1 MPLSPS
7 ESFKIPNYK
16 SMHISLSKI
25 SRKFNYEW
33 IFRDVNFEFETGFAY
48 AILGSNGSG
57 KSTLLQIISGHLHPS
72 EGTISYSADNKTI
85 EAENFFRHVSFSG
98 PYLELIEEFTLEE
111 MLTFHHRFR
120 KFRNKLDIN
129 AVIDITGLSRNRN
142 KPIKYF
148 SSGMKQRV
156 RLAIAILSESEVVLL
171 DEPAANLDRKAIE
184 WYRNLIA
191 EHRSN
196 RIIIV
201 CSNSQ
206 SEEHDFCSQSIVID
220 DFKNKNKS

>member
-1 MPLSPS
+1 MQIIL
-7 ESFKIPNYK
+7 N
-16 SMHISLSKI
+16 KI

-33 IFRDVNFEFETGFAY
+33 IFRDVDFEFEQGNAY

-72 EGTISYSADNKTI
+72 GGTVTYFHNNQEIPVDD
-85 EAENFFRHVSFSG
+85 FFRHVTFSG

-111 MLTFHHRFR
+111 MITFHSRFR
-120 KFRNKLDIN
+120 KFRHSMDVN
-129 AVIDITGLSRNRN
+129 AVMEATGLIRNRN

-156 RLAIAILSESEVVLL
+156 RLAIALLTESEVVLL

-184 WYRNLIA
+184 WYRNLVA
-191 EHRSN
+191 ENHKD

-206 SEEHDFCSQSIVID
+206 SEEHDFCTQSIVID
-220 DFKNKNKS
+220 DYKKSGK

>member
-1 MPLSPS
+1 
-7 ESFKIPNYK
+7 
-16 SMHISLSKI
+16 MHISLSKI

-33 IFRDVNFEFETGFAY
+33 IFRDVDFEFEQNNAY

-72 EGTISYSADNKTI
+72 AGTITYSHNHTEIPVDD
-85 EAENFFRHVSFSG
+85 FFRHVTYSG

-111 MLTFHHRFR
+111 MLTFHSRFR
-120 KFRNKLDIN
+120 KFCRQLDVN
-129 AVIDITGLSRNRN
+129 AVMEITGLIRNRN

-156 RLAIAILSESEVVLL
+156 RLAIALLTESEVVLL

-184 WYRNLIA
+184 WYRNLVFENRA
-191 EHRSN
+191 D

-206 SEEHDFCSQSIVID
+206 ADEYDFCSQSIVID
-220 DFKNKNKS
+220 DYKKNGRS

>member
-1 MPLSPS
+1 
-7 ESFKIPNYK
+7 
-16 SMHISLSKI
+16 MHISLSKI
-25 SRKFNYEW
+25 SRKYNYEW
-33 IFRDVNFEFETGFAY
+33 IFRDVDFEFEQGNAY

-72 EGTISYSADNKTI
+72 GGTLTYSHNNKDISVDD
-85 EAENFFRHVSFSG
+85 FFRYVTFSG

-111 MLTFHHRFR
+111 MLTFHNRFK
-120 KFRNKLDIN
+120 KFRNNMDVN
-129 AVIDITGLSRNRN
+129 AVMDATGLIRNRN

-156 RLAIAILSESEVVLL
+156 RLAIALLTESEVVLL
-171 DEPAANLDRKAIE
+171 DEPAANLDHKAIA
-184 WYRNLIA
+184 WYRDLVANNHA
-191 EHRSN
+191 D

-206 SEEHDFCSQSIVID
+206 SEEHDFCTQSIVID
-220 DFKNKNKS
+220 DYKKNIKL

>member
-1 MPLSPS
+1 MR
-7 ESFKIPNYK
+7 IT
-16 SMHISLSKI
+16 LSKI

-33 IFRDVNFEFETGFAY
+33 IFRDVDFEFEQGRAY

-72 EGTISYSADNKTI
+72 GGTIAYSHNDKDI
-85 EAENFFRHVSFSG
+85 PVDDFFRHVTFSG
-98 PYLELIEEFTLEE
+98 PYLELIEEFTLGE
-111 MLTFHHRFR
+111 MLTFHIRFR
-120 KFRNKLDIN
+120 KFRNNMDVN
-129 AVIDITGLSRNRN
+129 AVMDATGLMRNRN

-156 RLAIAILSESEVVLL
+156 RLSIALLSESEVVLL

-191 EHRSN
+191 AHSED
-196 RIIIV
+196 RIVIV

-206 SEEHDFCSQSIVID
+206 SEEHDFCTESIVID
-220 DFKNKNKS
+220 DYKRNVK

>member
-1 MPLSPS
+1 VD
-7 ESFKIPNYK
+7 Y
-16 SMHISLSKI
+16 
-25 SRKFNYEW
+25 
-33 IFRDVNFEFETGFAY
+33 EFEQGNAY

-72 EGTISYSADNKTI
+72 SGAISYSHIGKEIAI
-85 EAENFFRHVSFSG
+85 EEFFRYVTFSG

-111 MLTFHHRFR
+111 MLTFHSRFR
-120 KFRNKLDIN
+120 KFRNKLD
-129 AVIDITGLSRNRN
+129 VIGVMDATGLTRNRN

-156 RLAIAILSESEVVLL
+156 RLALALLTESEVVLL

-184 WYRNLIA
+184 WYRNLIDTNKD
-191 EHRSN
+191 E

-206 SEEHDFCSQSIVID
+206 SDEHDFCTQSIVID
-220 DFKNKNKS
+220 EYKKK

>member
-1 MPLSPS
+1 
-7 ESFKIPNYK
+7 
-16 SMHISLSKI
+16 MHIILSKI

-33 IFRDVNFEFETGFAY
+33 IFRDVNFEFEKGNAY

-57 KSTLLQIISGHLHPS
+57 KSTLLQIISGHLHAS
-72 EGTISYSADNKTI
+72 EGTILYKQDNK
-85 EAENFFRHVSFSG
+85 EVAAEDFFRHVTYSG

-111 MLTFHHRFR
+111 MLTFHIRFR
-120 KFRNKLDIN
+120 KFRNNMDVK
-129 AVIDITGLSRNRN
+129 AVMDATGLTRNRN

-156 RLAIAILSESEVVLL
+156 RLAIALLSESDVVLL

-184 WYRNLIA
+184 WYRSLIS
-191 EHRSN
+191 EHSAD
-196 RIIIV
+196 RIVIV

-206 SEEHDFCSQSIVID
+206 SEEHDFCTQQIVID
-220 DFKNKNKS
+220 DYKKKANTDKQ

>member
-1 MPLSPS
+1 
-7 ESFKIPNYK
+7 
-16 SMHISLSKI
+16 MHISLSKI
-25 SRKFNYEW
+25 SRKYNYEW
-33 IFRDVNFEFETGFAY
+33 IFRDVDFEFEHGNAY

-72 EGTISYSADNKTI
+72 GGTLTYSHNNKDI
-85 EAENFFRHVSFSG
+85 GVEDFFRHVTFSG

-111 MLTFHHRFR
+111 MFTFHSRFK
-120 KFRNKLDIN
+120 KFRNNMDVN
-129 AVIDITGLSRNRN
+129 AVMDATGLMRNRN

-156 RLAIAILSESEVVLL
+156 RLAIALLTESEVVLL
-171 DEPAANLDRKAIE
+171 DEPAANLDHKAIA
-184 WYRNLIA
+184 WYRDLVANNHA
-191 EHRSN
+191 D

-206 SEEHDFCSQSIVID
+206 SEEHDFCTQSIVID
-220 DFKNKNKS
+220 DYKNNIKL

>member
-1 MPLSPS
+1 ML
-7 ESFKIPNYK
+7 IT
-16 SMHISLSKI
+16 LDKI

-33 IFRDVNFEFETGFAY
+33 VFRDIDYEFASGIQY

-72 EGTISYSADNKTI
+72 SGTISYSKNNIAI
-85 EAENFFRHVSFSG
+85 PVEEFFRHVTFSG

-111 MLTFHHRFR
+111 MINFHRHFR
-120 KFRNKLDIN
+120 KFRAGMDANGI
-129 AVIDITGLSRNRN
+129 IETTTLSRNRN

-156 RLAIAILSESEVVLL
+156 RLALALLTESDVVLL
-171 DEPAANLDRKAIE
+171 DEPAANLDSKGIE
-184 WYRNLIA
+184 WYQSLIA
-191 EHRSN
+191 NHSSN
-196 RIIIV
+196 RIIVV

-206 SEEHDFCSQSIVID
+206 KDEHGFCTRSIVID
-220 DFKNKNKS
+220 DYKKIGK

>member
-1 MPLSPS
+1 
-7 ESFKIPNYK
+7 
-16 SMHISLSKI
+16 MHISLSKI

-33 IFRDVNFEFETGFAY
+33 IFRDVDFEFEQNNAY

-72 EGTISYSADNKTI
+72 AGTITYSHNLNEI
-85 EAENFFRHVSFSG
+85 PVENFFRHVTYSG

-111 MLTFHHRFR
+111 MLTFHSRFR
-120 KFRNKLDIN
+120 KFRRQLDVH
-129 AVIDITGLSRNRN
+129 AVMEISGLIRNRN

-156 RLAIAILSESEVVLL
+156 RLSIALLTESEVVLL
-171 DEPAANLDRKAIE
+171 DEPAANLDKKAIE
-184 WYRNLIA
+184 WYRNLVF
-191 EHRSN
+191 ENRDD

-206 SEEHDFCSQSIVID
+206 ADEYDFCSQSIVID
-220 DFKNKNKS
+220 DYKKNGRL

>member
-1 MPLSPS
+1 
-7 ESFKIPNYK
+7 
-16 SMHISLSKI
+16 MHISLTKI

-33 IFRDVNFEFETGFAY
+33 IFRDVNFEFEQGNAY

-72 EGTISYSADNKTI
+72 EGSVSYSKGKQIIAI
-85 EAENFFRHVSFSG
+85 EDFFKHVTYSG

-111 MLTFHHRFR
+111 MLTFHHHFR
-120 KFRNKLDIN
+120 KFCNGMDVN
-129 AVIDITGLSRNRN
+129 AVIDITGLARNRN

-156 RLAIAILSESEVVLL
+156 RLAIALLSESDVVLL

-184 WYRNLIA
+184 WYRGLVA
-191 EHRSN
+191 EHSSD

-206 SEEHDFCSQSIVID
+206 SDEHDFCTQSIVID
-220 DFKNKNKS
+220 DYKNNNKAKK

>member
-1 MPLSPS
+1 
-7 ESFKIPNYK
+7 
-16 SMHISLSKI
+16 MHITLSKI

-33 IFRDVNFEFETGFAY
+33 IFRDVDFKFEQGNAY

-72 EGTISYSADNKTI
+72 GGAITYSHNNKEI
-85 EAENFFRHVSFSG
+85 PVDDFFRHVTFSG

-111 MLTFHHRFR
+111 MLTFHSHFR
-120 KFRNKLDIN
+120 KFRNSMDVN
-129 AVIDITGLSRNRN
+129 AVMEALLT
-142 KPIKYF
+142 
-148 SSGMKQRV
+148 
-156 RLAIAILSESEVVLL
+156 ESEVVLL

-184 WYRNLIA
+184 WYRNLVA
-191 EHRSN
+191 ENHKD

-206 SEEHDFCSQSIVID
+206 SEEHDFCTQSIVID
-220 DFKNKNKS
+220 DYKRTGK

>member
-1 MPLSPS
+1 
-7 ESFKIPNYK
+7 
-16 SMHISLSKI
+16 MHIKLTKI

-33 IFRDVNFEFETGFAY
+33 IFRDVDFDFEQGNAY

-72 EGTISYSADNKTI
+72 AGTVSYSQNNKQI
-85 EAENFFRHVSFSG
+85 PVEDFFRHVTFSG

-111 MLTFHHRFR
+111 MITFHSHFR
-120 KFRNKLDIN
+120 KFRNNMDVL
-129 AVIDITGLSRNRN
+129 AVMEATGLIRNRN

-156 RLAIAILSESEVVLL
+156 RLALALLTESEVVLL
-171 DEPAANLDRKAIE
+171 DEPAANLDRKAIV
-184 WYRNLIA
+184 WYRKLVA
-191 EHRSN
+191 ENSKD
-196 RIIIV
+196 RILIV

-206 SEEHDFCSQSIVID
+206 SDEHDFCTRSIVID
-220 DFKNKNKS
+220 DYKKSTSSNKASTAQI

>member
-1 MPLSPS
+1 M
-7 ESFKIPNYK
+7 
-16 SMHISLSKI
+16 
-25 SRKFNYEW
+25 
-33 IFRDVNFEFETGFAY
+33 NFEFEQGNAY

-72 EGTISYSADNKTI
+72 EGTINYNKGKDSI
-85 EAENFFRHVSFSG
+85 PVEDFFRHVTYSG

-111 MLTFHHRFR
+111 MLTFHHHFR
-120 KFRNKLDIN
+120 KFRNGLSVND
-129 AVIDITGLSRNRN
+129 VIDITGLTRNRN

-156 RLAIAILSESEVVLL
+156 RLAIALLSESDVVLL

-184 WYRNLIA
+184 WYRGLVA
-191 EHRSN
+191 DHSRD
-196 RIIIV
+196 RILIV

-206 SEEHDFCSQSIVID
+206 SDEHDFCTQSIVID
-220 DFKNKNKS
+220 DYKNNVKARKSTDK

>member
-1 MPLSPS
+1 V
-7 ESFKIPNYK
+7 
-16 SMHISLSKI
+16 
-25 SRKFNYEW
+25 
-33 IFRDVNFEFETGFAY
+33 DFEFEQGNAY

-72 EGTISYSADNKTI
+72 GGTITYSHDGKSVSVDD
-85 EAENFFRHVSFSG
+85 FFRHVTFSG

-111 MLTFHHRFR
+111 MLTFHSHFR
-120 KFRNKLDIN
+120 KFRNN
-129 AVIDITGLSRNRN
+129 IDVHEVMDATGLIRNRN

-156 RLAIAILSESEVVLL
+156 RLAIALLTESEVVLL

-184 WYRNLIA
+184 WYRNLVA
-191 EHRSN
+191 TNHTD

-220 DFKNKNKS
+220 DYKRNVK

>member
-1 MPLSPS
+1 MRITL
-7 ESFKIPNYK
+7 N
-16 SMHISLSKI
+16 KI

-33 IFRDVNFEFETGFAY
+33 IFRDVNFEFEQGNAY

-72 EGTISYSADNKTI
+72 EGTLKYFHENKDVPV
-85 EAENFFRHVSFSG
+85 EDFFNYVTFSG

-111 MLTFHHRFR
+111 MLTFHSHFR
-120 KFRNKLDIN
+120 KFRNNMDVN
-129 AVIDITGLSRNRN
+129 AVMETTGLIRNRN

-156 RLAIAILSESEVVLL
+156 RLSIALLTESEVVLL

-184 WYRNLIA
+184 WYRDLIDA
-191 EHRSN
+191 HKGN

-206 SEEHDFCSQSIVID
+206 SDEHDFCTQSIVID
-220 DFKNKNKS
+220 DFKKNSIK

>member
-1 MPLSPS
+1 
-7 ESFKIPNYK
+7 
-16 SMHISLSKI
+16 MHITLSKI

-33 IFRDVNFEFETGFAY
+33 IFRDVDFEFEQGNSY

-72 EGTISYSADNKTI
+72 GGTITYSHENKTI
-85 EAENFFRHVSFSG
+85 AVEDFFRHVTYSG

-111 MLTFHHRFR
+111 MITFHSRFR
-120 KFRNKLDIN
+120 SFRHKMDVKDLIE
-129 AVIDITGLSRNRN
+129 ATGLLRNRN

-156 RLAIAILSESEVVLL
+156 RLALALLTESEVVLL
-171 DEPAANLDRKAIE
+171 DEPAANLDRKAID
-184 WYRNLIA
+184 WFRDLI
-191 EHRSN
+191 RKNSQD
-196 RIIIV
+196 RIVIV

-206 SEEHDFCSQSIVID
+206 SDEYDFCSQSIVID
-220 DFKNKNKS
+220 DYKNFGKR

>member
-1 MPLSPS
+1 MR
-7 ESFKIPNYK
+7 IN
-16 SMHISLSKI
+16 LSKI
-25 SRKFNYEW
+25 GRKFNYEW
-33 IFRDVNFEFETGFAY
+33 IFRDVNFEFERGHAY

-57 KSTLLQIISGHLHPS
+57 KSTLLQIISGHLHSS
-72 EGTISYSADNKTI
+72 EGAVTYTLDNKSLAN
-85 EAENFFRHVSFSG
+85 EDFFRHVTYSG

-111 MLTFHHRFR
+111 MLTFHSRFR
-120 KFRNKLDIN
+120 SFRNNLDVN
-129 AVIDITGLSRNRN
+129 AVMENTGLSRNRN

-156 RLAIAILSESEVVLL
+156 RLALALLTESEVVLL

-184 WYRNLIA
+184 WYRGLITQ
-191 EHRSN
+191 HSSD

-206 SEEHDFCSQSIVID
+206 SDEHDFCTQTIVID
-220 DFKNKNKS
+220 DYKKSSRK

>member
-1 MPLSPS
+1 
-7 ESFKIPNYK
+7 
-16 SMHISLSKI
+16 MHISLSKI

-33 IFRDVNFEFETGFAY
+33 IFRDVDFEFEQNNAY

-72 EGTISYSADNKTI
+72 AGSITYSHNHI
-85 EAENFFRHVSFSG
+85 EIPVEDFFRHVTYSG

-111 MLTFHHRFR
+111 MLTFHSRFR
-120 KFRNKLDIN
+120 KFRRQLDVN
-129 AVIDITGLSRNRN
+129 AVMEITGLIRNRN

-156 RLAIAILSESEVVLL
+156 RLAIALLTESEVVLL
-171 DEPAANLDRKAIE
+171 DEPAANLDRKAVE
-184 WYRNLIA
+184 WYRNLVF
-191 EHRSN
+191 ENRSD

-206 SEEHDFCSQSIVID
+206 ADEYDFCTQSIVID
-220 DFKNKNKS
+220 DYKRIGK

>member
-1 MPLSPS
+1 
-7 ESFKIPNYK
+7 
-16 SMHISLSKI
+16 MHISLNKI

-33 IFRDVNFEFETGFAY
+33 IFRDVNFEFEAGNAY

-72 EGTISYSADNKTI
+72 EGIVSYSKGKQTI
-85 EAENFFRHVSFSG
+85 AIEDFFRHVTYSG

-120 KFRNKLDIN
+120 KFRNGLN
-129 AVIDITGLSRNRN
+129 VSEVIDITGLARNRN

-156 RLAIAILSESEVVLL
+156 RLAIALLSESDVVLL

-184 WYRNLIA
+184 WYRSLVA
-191 EHRSN
+191 EHCN
-196 RIIIV
+196 DRIIIV

-206 SEEHDFCSQSIVID
+206 SEEHDFCTQSIVID
-220 DFKNKNKS
+220 DYKKKQQ

>member
-1 MPLSPS
+1 
-7 ESFKIPNYK
+7 
-16 SMHISLSKI
+16 MHISLSKI
-25 SRKFNYEW
+25 SRKYNYEW
-33 IFRDVNFEFETGFAY
+33 IFRDVDFEFEQGNAY

-72 EGTISYSADNKTI
+72 GGSLTYSHNNKDISIDD
-85 EAENFFRHVSFSG
+85 FFRHVTFSG

-111 MLTFHHRFR
+111 MLTFHSRFR
-120 KFRNKLDIN
+120 KFRNSMDVK
-129 AVIDITGLSRNRN
+129 AVMDATGLIRNRN

-156 RLAIAILSESEVVLL
+156 RLAIALLTESEVVLL

-184 WYRNLIA
+184 WYRELVANNHA
-191 EHRSN
+191 D

-206 SEEHDFCSQSIVID
+206 SEEHDFCTQSIVID
-220 DFKNKNKS
+220 DYKRNSK

>member
-1 MPLSPS
+1 
-7 ESFKIPNYK
+7 
-16 SMHISLSKI
+16 MHISLNKI

-33 IFRDVNFEFETGFAY
+33 IFRDIDFEFEQNNAY

-72 EGTISYSADNKTI
+72 SGAITYSDNNKTI
-85 EAENFFRHVSFSG
+85 EADAFFRHVTYSG

-111 MLTFHHRFR
+111 MLTFHSRFR
-120 KFRNKLDIN
+120 KFRNNLNVDSIIE
-129 AVIDITGLSRNRN
+129 ATGLSRNRN

-156 RLAIAILSESEVVLL
+156 RLAIALLTESEVVLL

-184 WYRNLIA
+184 WYRNLVS
-191 EHRSN
+191 ENSSE
-196 RIIIV
+196 RILIV

-220 DFKNKNKS
+220 DYKGKIK

>member
-1 MPLSPS
+1 
-7 ESFKIPNYK
+7 
-16 SMHISLSKI
+16 MHITLNKI

-33 IFRDVNFEFETGFAY
+33 IFRDVDYEFEQGNAY

-72 EGTISYSADNKTI
+72 GGTISYSHNNKNI
-85 EAENFFRHVSFSG
+85 PVDDFFRHVTFSG

-111 MLTFHHRFR
+111 MLTFHSHFR
-120 KFRNKLDIN
+120 KFCNGMDVN
-129 AVIDITGLSRNRN
+129 AVMEATGLVRNRN

-156 RLAIAILSESEVVLL
+156 RLAIALLTESEIVLL
-171 DEPAANLDRKAIE
+171 DEPAANLDHKAIN
-184 WYRNLIA
+184 WYRNLVA
-191 EHRSN
+191 ENRHN

-206 SEEHDFCSQSIVID
+206 SEEHDFCTQSIVID
-220 DFKNKNKS
+220 DYKKTGK

>member
-1 MPLSPS
+1 
-7 ESFKIPNYK
+7 
-16 SMHISLSKI
+16 MHITLSKI

-33 IFRDVNFEFETGFAY
+33 IFRDVDFEFEEGNAY

-72 EGTISYSADNKTI
+72 AGTLAYTYDHKNIAVED
-85 EAENFFRHVSFSG
+85 FFRHVTFSG

-111 MLTFHHRFR
+111 MLTFHSHFR
-120 KFRNKLDIN
+120 KFRNNMDVN
-129 AVIDITGLSRNRN
+129 SVMDATGLMRNRN

-156 RLAIAILSESEVVLL
+156 RLALALLTESEVVLL

-184 WYRNLIA
+184 WYRSLVAAN
-191 EHRSN
+191 RNN

-206 SEEHDFCSQSIVID
+206 SEEHDFCTQTIVID
-220 DFKNKNKS
+220 DYKQNGKS

>member
-1 MPLSPS
+1 
-7 ESFKIPNYK
+7 
-16 SMHISLSKI
+16 MHISLSKI

-33 IFRDVNFEFETGFAY
+33 IFRDVDFEFEQNNAY

-72 EGTISYSADNKTI
+72 AGTITYSHNNI
-85 EAENFFRHVSFSG
+85 EVPVEDFFRHVTYSG

-111 MLTFHHRFR
+111 MLTFHSRFR
-120 KFRNKLDIN
+120 KFRHQLDVN
-129 AVIDITGLSRNRN
+129 AVMEITGLIRNRN

-156 RLAIAILSESEVVLL
+156 RLAIALLTESEVVLL
-171 DEPAANLDRKAIE
+171 DEPAANLDRKAVE
-184 WYRNLIA
+184 WYRNLVFENRA
-191 EHRSN
+191 D

-206 SEEHDFCSQSIVID
+206 ADEYDFCTRSIVID
-220 DFKNKNKS
+220 DYKKNGRS

>member
-1 MPLSPS
+1 
-7 ESFKIPNYK
+7 
-16 SMHISLSKI
+16 MHITLSKI

-33 IFRDVNFEFETGFAY
+33 IFRDVNFEFEQGNAY

-72 EGTISYSADNKTI
+72 EGTLTYSHNGKNI
-85 EAENFFRHVSFSG
+85 EIEDFFRHVTFSG
-98 PYLELIEEFTLEE
+98 PYLELIEEFTMEE
-111 MLTFHHRFR
+111 MLSFHSHFR
-120 KFRNKLDIN
+120 SFVNDMDVN
-129 AVIDITGLSRNRN
+129 AVIEATGLARNRN

-156 RLAIAILSESEVVLL
+156 RLAIALLTESDVVLL

-184 WYRNLIA
+184 WYRKLVDEN
-191 EHRSN
+191 RKN

-206 SEEHDFCSQSIVID
+206 SDEHDFCTQSIVID
-220 DFKNKNKS
+220 DYKRYGKTA

>member
-1 MPLSPS
+1 
-7 ESFKIPNYK
+7 
-16 SMHISLSKI
+16 MHITLSKI
-25 SRKFNYEW
+25 SRKYNYEW
-33 IFRDVNFEFETGFAY
+33 IFRDVDFEFEEGNAY

-72 EGTISYSADNKTI
+72 GGTISYSHNNQEVLVD
-85 EAENFFRHVSFSG
+85 NFFRHVTFSG

-111 MLTFHHRFR
+111 MLIFHSH
-120 KFRNKLDIN
+120 FRNFRNGMDVN
-129 AVIDITGLSRNRN
+129 AVMEATGLIRNRN

-156 RLAIAILSESEVVLL
+156 RLAIALLTESEVVLL

-184 WYRNLIA
+184 WYRNLVA
-191 EHRSN
+191 ENHKD

-206 SEEHDFCSQSIVID
+206 SEEHDFCTQSIVID
-220 DFKNKNKS
+220 DYKRTGK

>member
-1 MPLSPS
+1 MQITL
-7 ESFKIPNYK
+7 N
-16 SMHISLSKI
+16 KI

-33 IFRDVNFEFETGFAY
+33 IFRDVNFEFKQGHAY

-57 KSTLLQIISGHLHPS
+57 KSTLLQIISGHLHAS
-72 EGTISYSADNKTI
+72 DGTISYSHDAKNI
-85 EAENFFRHVSFSG
+85 EIEDFFRYVTFSG

-111 MLTFHHRFR
+111 MLTFHSHFR
-120 KFRNKLDIN
+120 KFRNDMDVN
-129 AVIDITGLSRNRN
+129 AVMETTGLIRNRN

-156 RLAIAILSESEVVLL
+156 RLAIALLSESEVVLL
-171 DEPAANLDRKAIE
+171 DEPAANLDHKAIE
-184 WYRNLIA
+184 WYRNLVA
-191 EHRSN
+191 NNRGN

-206 SEEHDFCSQSIVID
+206 SEEHDFCTQSIVID
-220 DFKNKNKS
+220 DYKKNEKVRS

>member
-1 MPLSPS
+1 
-7 ESFKIPNYK
+7 
-16 SMHISLSKI
+16 MHISLSKI

-33 IFRDVNFEFETGFAY
+33 IFRDVDFEFEQNNAY

-72 EGTISYSADNKTI
+72 AGTITYSHNHI
-85 EAENFFRHVSFSG
+85 EIPVEDFFRHVTYSG

-111 MLTFHHRFR
+111 MLTFHSRFR
-120 KFRNKLDIN
+120 KFRHQLDVN
-129 AVIDITGLSRNRN
+129 AVMEITGLIRNRN

-156 RLAIAILSESEVVLL
+156 RLAIALLTESEVVLL
-171 DEPAANLDRKAIE
+171 DEPAANLDRKAVE
-184 WYRNLIA
+184 WYRNLVFENRA
-191 EHRSN
+191 D

-206 SEEHDFCSQSIVID
+206 ADEYDFCAQSIVID
-220 DFKNKNKS
+220 DYKRIGK